1 MELAKSL
8 LGFGMMRLPV
18 INGNAS
24 EIDFEKLNPM
34 VDAFMEAG
42 FNYFDTSYVYHN
54 GMSEEAVKKA
64 VVERYPREKIQLATK
79 FPPFILQEEAQ
90 IEPIFKEQLQK
101 LGVDYV
107 NYYMIHNVQTVFYD
121 GLDGKGGILQK
132 VHLFEHMKKW
142 KETGRAK
149 NIGISFHSSPA
160 LLERVLTEHP
170 ELDFVQ
176 LAINYIDWDS
186 EMVQAKSCYE
196 IARKH
201 GKQVIVMEPVKGG
214 GLASLPQEAERILK
228 AESSEQSV
236 VSWAFRFLASL
247 DGIITILSGMST
259 IGQVQDNIKTID
271 GISPLSDKERDAL
284 GKAVK
289 IYRDSAPIPTDVI
302 EKYRGLTYH
311 GLSATAI
318 LETYSICQV
327 QPNPAFTDD
336 INYPKNALAENVH
349 VDIDCDE
356 SFPEETVLL
365 PDGTDGTPLLKQA
378 EGWLRKYHF

>member
-1 MELAKSL
+1 MAKSL

-18 INGNAS
+18 KNGNAA
-24 EIDFEKLNPM
+24 EIDFERLNPT
-34 VDAFMEAG
+34 VDAFLEAG
-42 FNYFDTSYVYHN
+42 YNYFDTSYMYHN

-64 VVERYPREKIQLATK
+64 VVERYPREKVMIATK
-79 FPPFILQEEAQ
+79 FPPFVLQEESQ
-90 IEPIFKEQLQK
+90 IEPIFEEQLQK

-107 NYYMIHNVQTVFYD
+107 DYYMIHNVQTVFYD
-121 GLDGKGGILQK
+121 GLDGRGGIIPK
-132 VHLFEHMKKW
+132 TNLFEHLKKW
-142 KETGRAK
+142 RETGRAK
-149 NIGISFHSSPA
+149 HIGISFHSSPV

-196 IARKH
+196 IVRKH

-214 GLASLPQEAERILK
+214 ALACLPENAERILK
-228 AESSEQSV
+228 AETPDQSV

-247 DGIITILSGMST
+247 DGVITILSGMST
-259 IGQVQDNIKTID
+259 IGQVQDNIKTMED
-271 GISPLSDKERDAL
+271 ISPLSDKERVAL
-284 GKAVK
+284 EKAIKV
-289 IYRDSAPIPTDVI
+289 YRDHAPIPTDVI

-318 LETYSICQV
+318 LETCSICQV
-327 QPNPAFTDD
+327 QPDPTFTDD
-336 INYPKNALAENVH
+336 INYPQNALAENVH

-356 SFPEETVLL
+356 SFPEEIVLL

-378 EGWLRKYHF
+378 ENWLRKHHF